1 MDRPQA
7 EFDEYEKLVWRMN
20 RPRFKYLSLSLSPCL
35 IACWF
40 NRSKC
45 FYFLNLFPM
54 FFLNY
59 SLDLFPSF
67 WILNFYLKLFFCRVI
82 VDNCSCQTATLVK
95 VDSSNRHGILLEV
108 VQILTDLDLW
118 IRKAYISSD
127 GGWFMDGN
135 TLTSY
140 NTNISLPFSIIIS
153 VFQHI
158 HHRLLNKM

>member
-1 MDRPQA
+1 
-7 EFDEYEKLVWRMN
+7 
-20 RPRFKYLSLSLSPCL
+20 
-35 IACWF
+35 
-40 NRSKC
+40 
-45 FYFLNLFPM
+45 M

-127 GGWFMDGN
+127 GGWFMDGQF
-135 TLTSY
+135 TPLWIYEICMCVCIT
-140 NTNISLPFSIIIS
+140 TCVWICVWDLH
-153 VFQHI
+153 V
-158 HHRLLNKM
+158 